1 MQRRFARGD
10 EQGHRG
16 RGLSRPE
23 KGVLWSLDGGHCY
36 DVVTFL
42 AMADSDPLDDTL
54 PVDGIS
60 WPSDPGH
67 SEDAYAQTIA
77 AVSDGGGD
85 RLVDGGPLGDERL
98 TALHPGRYEL
108 DKEIGAGGI
117 GKVFLALDTHLGREV
132 ALKELLDA
140 SGGHPDGETARVS
153 GTRSPLELRFVNEA
167 RITGQL
173 EHPGV
178 VPVYELGRRPDD
190 RVYYTMRLV
199 RGRTLEEALAERDLL
214 GRLEL
219 LPHFVDLCNTVAY
232 AHSRKVIH
240 RDLKP
245 GNVMLGDYGET
256 VLLDWGLAKVRGA
269 QDPQEQALEDEIQ
282 RLKDA
287 SPLATVAG
295 VPIGTPGYMSPEQA
309 LGNLDEV
316 DERSDVYALGAILY
330 QLLTGRPPFEGETAL
345 DVIKAVV
352 RGESRP
358 AEEVEPRC
366 PAELTD
372 IARRAM
378 QMDRTERYA
387 DAQALAADVGAFLH
401 GGIVG
406 AHRYSW
412 AARLWRWLVR
422 TKWILAAC
430 LTVVTVAGAV
440 WWFRGVDLARRQA
453 QEQERLRV
461 EAVQDVDEV
470 IREVVEGTG
479 KDRWFD
485 TFTFKL
491 IALRHPGV
499 ESAVEQ
505 RIILAL
511 AHESADVRKL
521 AARTLSGMGCSSA
534 VEPMMARLAEAVEP
548 DPSVVIEVI
557 NALGV
562 LGDARAE
569 ERVREARWRHGQS
582 SSVWVQ
588 TRLAYRMIPMAPVAD
603 RSAMSADD
611 WHSRGRALLWKSK
624 HQEAIEAYTR
634 AVELDPKLIK
644 SYNNRA
650 IIYRQLDDYDRALA
664 DYDKMLAIESD
675 HPKALNNRA
684 TLKLAIEDFDGALA
698 DLDRI
703 VAIGKAGPLEY
714 RNRALT
720 RRRAGDLAGARA
732 DLQLALDRAPNDAR
746 TYAQMGTTWAWTGDW
761 DRALAA
767 YEQAIAISDKYTFPK
782 MARARILYVL
792 GHVDE
797 ARDGVDSVLRIDP
810 ANNWARRV
818 RAHIYM
824 LEGKHALAKRDLD
837 YCLENEC
844 IRTYAR
850 DALRYGQRA
859 IIYHAAVGDYAAA
872 RTDLQ
877 AALDS
882 HPRRVDGVIY
892 RLEAL
897 AVSLLARD
905 FAAQKHWLAK
915 LTPSGRDL
923 WHDRIVELV
932 QGRGSFEAVANETMR
947 SSTDRCLL
955 ALAGGV
961 AAELAH
967 DGPEAL
973 DRYRLAAAAHE
984 PHYPACILAGQM
996 ERRLIAAEE

>member
-1 MQRRFARGD
+1 
-10 EQGHRG
+10 
-16 RGLSRPE
+16 
-23 KGVLWSLDGGHCY
+23 
-36 DVVTFL
+36 
-42 AMADSDPLDDTL
+42 MADSDPADDTL

-77 AVSDGGGD
+77 AVSDAGGD
-85 RLVDGGPLGDERL
+85 TLVDGLCLGDERL

-108 DKEIGAGGI
+108 KKEIGAGGI
-117 GKVFLALDTHLGREV
+117 GKVYLALDTHLGRQV

-140 SGGHPDGETARVS
+140 SAGHPDGETARVS

-190 RVYYTMRLV
+190 QVYYAMRLV
-199 RGRTLEEALAERDLL
+199 RGRTLEEALAERDLV

-245 GNVMLGDYGET
+245 DNVMLGDYGET

-269 QDPQEQALEDEIQ
+269 DDVQEQALEDELQ

-330 QLLTGRPPFEGETAL
+330 QLLTGRAPFEGNTAL

-352 RGESRP
+352 RGKSRP
-358 AEEVEPRC
+358 VEEVEPDC

-378 QMDRTERYA
+378 KMDRADRYA
-387 DAQALAADVGAFLH
+387 DAQALAADVGAFLT

-412 AARLWRWLVR
+412 VAHLWRGLVR
-422 TKWILAAC
+422 YKWILAAC
-430 LTVVTVAGAV
+430 LAVVTVGGAA
-440 WWFRGVDLARRQA
+440 WWYRGVDLARRQA
-453 QEQERLRV
+453 QEQERRRV
-461 EAVQDVDEV
+461 EAVQDVDRIV
-470 IREVVEGTG
+470 QEVVEGTG

-499 ESAVEQ
+499 EGAVEQ
-505 RIILAL
+505 RIIHAL
-511 AHESADVRKL
+511 EHESTDVRKL
-521 AARTLSGMGCSSA
+521 AARTLSGMGCKAA
-534 VEPMMARLAEAVEP
+534 VEPMMARLAEGVEL
-548 DPSVVIEVI
+548 DATVVIELI

-569 ERVREARWRHGQS
+569 PSVREARWRHGQS

-588 TRLAYRMIPMAPVAD
+588 TRLAYRMIPMSPVPAD
-603 RSAMSADD
+603 ASAMTADD
-611 WHSRGRALLWKSK
+611 WHSRGRALLWKTK
-624 HQEAIEAYTR
+624 QHEAIQAYTR

-650 IIYRQLDDYDRALA
+650 IIYRQLDEYDKALA
-664 DYDKMLAIESD
+664 DYDKMLAVEPD

-684 TLKLAIEDFDGALA
+684 TLKLAIEDFDGARA
-698 DLDRI
+698 DLDRV
-703 VAIGKAGPLEY
+703 VATGKAGPLEY
-714 RNRALT
+714 RNRALSK
-720 RRRAGDLAGARA
+720 RLAGDLAGAHA
-732 DLQLALDRAPNDAR
+732 DLQLALDRAPSDAR

-767 YEQAIAISDKYTFPK
+767 YDQAIAISDKYTFPR

-792 GHVDE
+792 GRLDE
-797 ARDGVDSVLRIDP
+797 ARDGVDSVLRIAP

-818 RAHIYM
+818 RAHLYM

-859 IIYHAAVGDYAAA
+859 IVYHAAVGDYAAA
-872 RTDLQ
+872 LKDLQ

-882 HPRRVDGVIY
+882 HPRRVDAVVY

-897 AVSLLARD
+897 AVSLGARD
-905 FAAQKHWLAK
+905 FAAQERWLAA
-915 LTPSGRDL
+915 LEPSGWSL
-923 WHDRIVELV
+923 WHDRIIELV
-932 QGRGSFEAVANETMR
+932 HGRATFAAVAASAER
-947 SSTDRCLL
+947 SSYDRCLL

-967 DGPEAL
+967 DGPTAL
-973 DRYRLAAAAHE
+973 KRYRMAAAAHE
-984 PHYPACILAGQM
+984 PHYPACILAGQL
-996 ERRLIAAEE
+996 ERRLVADAD

>member
-1 MQRRFARGD
+1 
-10 EQGHRG
+10 
-16 RGLSRPE
+16 
-23 KGVLWSLDGGHCY
+23 
-36 DVVTFL
+36 
-42 AMADSDPLDDTL
+42 MADSDPVDDTL

-67 SEDAYAQTIA
+67 SEDAYAETIA
-77 AVSDGGGD
+77 AVSDAGGD
-85 RLVDGGPLGDERL
+85 TLVDGMHLGEERL
-98 TALHPGRYEL
+98 TPLHPGRYEL
-108 DKEIGAGGI
+108 EKEIGAGGI
-117 GKVFLALDTHLGREV
+117 GKVYLALDTHLGRRV

-140 SGGHPDGETARVS
+140 TAGRPGGETARVS
-153 GTRSPLELRFVNEA
+153 ATRSPLELRFVNEA

-190 RVYYTMRLV
+190 RVYYAMRLV
-199 RGRTLEEALAERDLL
+199 RGRTLEEALAERDLV

-245 GNVMLGDYGET
+245 DNVMLGDYGET

-269 QDPQEQALEDEIQ
+269 DDVQEQALEDELE
-282 RLKDA
+282 RLKDT

-330 QLLTGRPPFEGETAL
+330 QLLTGRVPFDGNTAL

-352 RGESRP
+352 RGKSRP
-358 AEEVEPRC
+358 VEEVEPDC
-366 PAELTD
+366 PVELID

-378 QMDRTERYA
+378 KMDRADRYA
-387 DAQALAADVGAFLH
+387 DAQALAADVGAFLT

-412 AARLWRWLVR
+412 AAHLWRGLVR
-422 TKWILAAC
+422 YKWIFAAC
-430 LTVVTVAGAV
+430 LAVVTVGGTA
-440 WWFRGVDLARRQA
+440 WWYRGVDLARRQA
-453 QEQERLRV
+453 QEQERRRV
-461 EAVQDVDEV
+461 EAVHDVDR
-470 IREVVEGTG
+470 IIQEVVEGTG

-485 TFTFKL
+485 TFTFRL

-499 ESAVEQ
+499 EVAVEH
-505 RIILAL
+505 RIIRAL
-511 AHESADVRKL
+511 AHESTDVRKL
-521 AARTLSGMGCSSA
+521 AARTLSGMGCKAA
-534 VEPMMARLAEAVEP
+534 VEPMMARLAEGVEP
-548 DPSVVIEVI
+548 DASVVIEII

-569 ERVREARWRHGQS
+569 EQVRDARWRHGQS

-588 TRLAYRMIPMAPVAD
+588 TRLAYRMIPMSPLPAD
-603 RSAMSADD
+603 ASVMSADD

-624 HQEAIEAYTR
+624 HHEAIQAYTR

-650 IIYRQLDDYDRALA
+650 IIYRQLDEYDNALA
-664 DYDKMLAIESD
+664 DYAKMLAIEPD

-684 TLKLAIEDFDGALA
+684 TLKLAIEDFDGARA
-698 DLDRI
+698 DLDRLI
-703 VAIGKAGPLEY
+703 ATGKAGPLEY
-714 RNRALT
+714 RNRALSK
-720 RRRAGDLAGARA
+720 RRAGDLVGAHA
-732 DLQLALDRAPNDAR
+732 DLQIALDQAPNDAR

-761 DRALAA
+761 ERALVA
-767 YEQAIAISDKYTFPK
+767 YEQAIAISDKYTFPR
-782 MARARILYVL
+782 MARTRILYVL

-818 RAHIYM
+818 RAQIYM

-859 IIYHAAVGDYAAA
+859 IVYHAAVGDHAAA
-872 RTDLQ
+872 LKDLQ

-882 HPRRVDGVIY
+882 HPRRVDAVIY

-897 AVSLLARD
+897 AISLAARD
-905 FAAQKHWLAK
+905 FAAQKHWLAA
-915 LTPSGRDL
+915 LEPSGRDL
-923 WHDRIVELV
+923 WHDRIIELV
-932 QGRGSFEAVANETMR
+932 HGRATFAALATTAKR
-947 SSTDRCLL
+947 SSYDRCLL

-967 DGPEAL
+967 DGPTAL
-973 DRYRLAAAAHE
+973 ERYRMAAAAQE
-984 PHYPACILAGQM
+984 PHYPACILAGQQA
-996 ERRLIAAEE
+996 RRLVADGD